1 MYKIPSKVV
10 RYIMPNYIKFFFCAA
25 LFFIISNCTSNKTY
39 TRLSQDF
46 RQVEVFNQD
55 KKKVK
60 TYYQLFNKKTYH
72 WLDVTCNFKKK
83 DFIRRENCELTQ
95 LSKSFIKNQESKNT
109 LAKSNENKA
118 SNKITSLNERNSNSN
133 SNNNGNN
140 SQAPSNN
147 PPNLPSN
154 NPVVNPNPPPNANDP
169 WHN

>member
-1 MYKIPSKVV
+1 
-10 RYIMPNYIKFFFCAA
+10 MPNYIKFFFCAA

-133 SNNNGNN
+133 SNN

>member
-95 LSKSFIKNQESKNT
+95 LSKSFIKNQENLT
-109 LAKSNENKA
+109 
-118 SNKITSLNERNSNSN
+118 KIRLLIKL
-133 SNNNGNN
+133 
-140 SQAPSNN
+140 
-147 PPNLPSN
+147 LP
-154 NPVVNPNPPPNANDP
+154 
-169 WHN
+169 